1 MEGRIM
7 QKIYLIASG
16 LALLFGGCGAE
27 KGDSAQSEA
36 MAASHKMARE
46 SVAQGKWVAD
56 KALVGLEGMN
66 PRMPG
71 VAGDMGPPANA
82 AQAGMPPAVPA
93 EPLPRKIIRAADIKV
108 IVADF
113 GQTERELKKLLGAH
127 KDAYVAKAEINGSPG
142 APRSGQW
149 TIRVPVAEFDSF
161 IDALLKLG
169 IPQRNSIDSKDVT
182 EEFYDVQT
190 RVKNKKVE
198 EDRLV
203 KHLEKSTGKLDEILK
218 VEAEIS
224 RVRGEIEQMEGR
236 LRFLANLSE
245 LTTIHLQIQEI
256 KDYVPP
262 QAPTFTSNIASTFTN
277 SYDLLVAFGK
287 NLVLLGVAL
296 SPWLPLVAIIVIPS
310 WYFIRKQARTT
321 HRPA

>member
-1 MEGRIM
+1 
-7 QKIYLIASG
+7 
-16 LALLFGGCGAE
+16 
-27 KGDSAQSEA
+27 
-36 MAASHKMARE
+36 MAALNKMAGM
-46 SVAQGKWVAD
+46 AGQWVDAD
-56 KALVGLEGMN
+56 KARLEGIN
-66 PRMPG
+66 PQKPG
-71 VAGDMGPPANA
+71 VGGGMGPPANA
-82 AQAGMPPAVPA
+82 AQADPPRAAPA
-93 EPLPRKIIRAADIKV
+93 EPLPRKIIRTADIKV
-108 IVADF
+108 IVPDF
-113 GQTERELKKLLGAH
+113 AQTEQELKNLLGAH
-127 KDAYVAKAEINGSPG
+127 KDAYVAKAEISGSPG

-161 IDALLKLG
+161 IEALLKLG
-169 IPQRNSIDSKDVT
+169 IPQRNSIDSRDVT
-182 EEFYDVQT
+182 EEFYDVQA

-224 RVRGEIEQMEGR
+224 RVRGEIEQIEGR

-277 SYDLLVAFGK
+277 SYDLLVTFGK
-287 NLVLLGVAL
+287 NLVLLGVAS
-296 SPWLPLVAIIVIPS
+296 SPWLPVAAIVVIPS
-310 WYFIRKQARTT
+310 WYFLRKQTRTAQ
-321 HRPA
+321 RPA

>member
-1 MEGRIM
+1 MGGHIM
-7 QKIYLIASG
+7 HKIYFIASG
-16 LALLFGGCGAE
+16 LALLFGGCAAG
-27 KGDSAQSEA
+27 KPDSAKSEA
-36 MAASHKMARE
+36 MAASQMKN
-46 SVAQGKWVAD
+46 GKWVDAD
-56 KALVGLEGMN
+56 QDGLEGMN

-71 VAGDMGPPANA
+71 IGGMGPPVNA
-82 AQAGMPPAVPA
+82 AQAVAPPAAPA
-93 EPLPRKIIRAADIKV
+93 APLPRKIIRTADIKV
-108 IVADF
+108 IVPDF
-113 GQTERELKKLLGAH
+113 AQTEQELKKLLGAH